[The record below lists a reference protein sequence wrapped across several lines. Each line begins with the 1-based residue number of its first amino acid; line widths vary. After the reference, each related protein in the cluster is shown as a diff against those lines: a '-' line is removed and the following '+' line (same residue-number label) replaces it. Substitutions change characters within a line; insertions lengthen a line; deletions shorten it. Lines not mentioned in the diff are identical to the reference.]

1 MIPCTPRPESNVNIR
16 QPLSIAAA
24 LLLSAAGS
32 AVTQDL
38 PQDAPNP
45 RVVLTNVP
53 NTAFGNMGL
62 AFLSDGRMVLLSNG
76 SVALGSQSE
85 LGGGDIQ
92 SWSATKDYAV
102 WLVSGLSA
110 RGDLSGV
117 TATKILDQLT
127 GPPPGVVVVNDTV
140 YVMDRTAFYR
150 INSLNPTGG
159 ISKSQNATRLID
171 VPALDSNFSWNRGPS
186 GHQWMFT
193 PQYHNGRFYAAYSGS
208 IRRPA
213 TSGAPPTNTVTGAI
227 LSWARDTVVAPYS
240 STPSPTNNRGY
251 RREAGGLR
259 SPNGMGTNGSYM
271 LHTDNQGSFNPGN
284 AVRLFKPGQPLMT
297 YGHRQCTNDNRGG
310 ASVADCRPDQN
321 NTSMPANTLRN
332 WAEDL
337 PYMPPVIWI
346 PFAPFRS
353 TSQPGYMASGPYK
366 GQWLLGDV
374 NGHGVLRLDVEDVD
388 GAGHYQASA
397 MLFSGGA
404 LNKFG
409 ITGSGQRAYRAIN
422 RIQASPDSALYIGS
436 IYRRD
441 GNWSAGETA
450 PVLRVTFKDTSL
462 FEIMALRSSKSTA
475 GDANGIV
482 IEFSEPVDPATL
494 TPAAISLT
502 QYNYS
507 MGAAYGCN
515 GTVCQSKTPQVQSVS
530 FSNNNMRVFVG
541 IATPDTSIGAS
552 HFGTYGVGNNTT
564 GVWGGAGNQ
573 DRTLRVTLGNTVRSA
588 AGAPLF
594 YNIAWLGWNFQS
606 PRTFDPAAVAVTPAA
621 RADLNRLADA
631 ITVRPSGA
639 TLEVSIGLEGQT
651 TVSLYSLNGVL
662 KSRQSGATG
671 SFRFETG
678 SLGRGLHVLHV
689 KRGDAVVSR
698 RITL

>member
-24 LLLSAAGS
+24 FLLAAAGS
-32 AVTQDL
+32 AATQDL
-38 PQDAPNP
+38 PQDLPNP

-53 NTAFGNMGL
+53 NTDFGHMGID
-62 AFLSDGRMVLLSNG
+62 FLSDGRMVLLSNG
-76 SVALGSQSE
+76 SVALGGQGD

-92 SWSATKDYAV
+92 PWSTAKDYSV
-102 WLVSGLSA
+102 WLISGLSA
-110 RGDLSGV
+110 TGDLNGV

-310 ASVADCRPDQN
+310 ASVADCNPQQSG
-321 NTSMPANTLRN
+321 SMPANTLRN

-346 PFAPFRS
+346 PFSPFRS
-353 TSQPGYMASGPYK
+353 TSQPGYMDHGPYK

-409 ITGSGQRAYRAIN
+409 ITGSGQRAHRAIN
-422 RIQASPDSALYIGS
+422 RIHTSPDSAIYIGS

-450 PVLRVTFKDTSL
+450 PVLRATFKDTSL
-462 FEIMALRSSKSTA
+462 FEIMALRSSKNAS
-475 GDANGIV
+475 GDANGVI

-494 TPAAISLT
+494 TTSSISLT

-507 MGAAYGCN
+507 LGANYGCN
-515 GTVCQSKTPQVQSVS
+515 GTLCQTKTPVVQGVT
-530 FSNNNMRVFVG
+530 FSNNNTRVFVA

-552 HFGTYGVGNNTT
+552 HFGTYGTGNNPV

-573 DRTLRVTLGNTVRSA
+573 DRTLRVTLANTVRSTG
-588 AGAPLF
+588 GAPLF

-621 RADLNRLADA
+621 RADLNRLANA

-639 TLEVSIGLEGQT
+639 TLDVTIGLEGPA
-651 TVSLYSLNGVL
+651 TVSLYSLDGAL
-662 KSRQSGATG
+662 KGRQSGATG

-678 SLGRGLHVLHV
+678 SFSRGLHVLHV
-689 KRGDAVVSR
+689 KQGAAVVSR

>member
-1 MIPCTPRPESNVNIR
+1 MNIR
-16 QPLSIAAA
+16 YSLKFTAAA
-24 LLLSAAGS
+24 LLLTAGS
-32 AVTQDL
+32 AATQDL
-38 PQDAPNP
+38 PQDLPNP

-53 NTAFGNMGL
+53 NTDFGNMGID
-62 AFLSDGRMVLLSNG
+62 FLSDGRMVLLSNG
-76 SVALGSQSE
+76 SVALSAQGD

-92 SWSATKDYAV
+92 PWSATKDYSV
-102 WLVSGLSA
+102 WIVSGLSA
-110 RGDLSGV
+110 TGDLNGV

-213 TSGAPPTNTVTGAI
+213 TSGAPPTNTVTGGL
-227 LSWARDTVVAPYS
+227 LSWARDTVVPPYS

-259 SPNGMGTNGSYM
+259 SPNGMGTNGQYM

-284 AVRLFKPGQPLMT
+284 AVRLFRPGQPLMT

-310 ASVADCRPDQN
+310 ASVADCNPQQ
-321 NTSMPANTLRN
+321 SGSAPANTLRN

-346 PFAPFRS
+346 PFSPFRS
-353 TSQPGYMASGPYK
+353 ISQPGYMASGPYK

-409 ITGSGQRAYRAIN
+409 ITGSGQRAHRAIN
-422 RIQASPDSALYIGS
+422 RIQASPDSAIYIGS

-475 GDANGIV
+475 GDANGVV

-530 FSNNNMRVFVG
+530 FSNNNKRVFVG
-541 IATPDTSIGAS
+541 IATPDTSIGAA
-552 HFGTYGVGNNTT
+552 HFGTYGVGNNAK

-588 AGAPLF
+588 AGTPLF

-606 PRTFDPAAVAVTPAA
+606 PRTFDPAAVSVSPAA
-621 RADLNRLADA
+621 RAEVSGLANA
-631 ITVRPSGA
+631 ITVNTAGGA
-639 TLEVSIGLEGQT
+639 LDIQVGLEGLA
-651 TVSLYSLNGVL
+651 TVSIYSLTGEL
-662 KSRQSGATG
+662 KGRQSGAAGT
-671 SFRFETG
+671 FRFNTR
-678 SLGRGLHVLHV
+678 SFDRGLHVLHV
-689 KRGDAVVSR
+689 KQGNTAVSR
-698 RITL
+698 RIAL